1 MRFHV
6 GKAYDDSDVNG
17 YQGADGRL
25 SIIVAMGKSP
35 DETAATSPS
44 LPMAPLRLASR
55 VCDIDG
61 VGPAKARR
69 LARLDIRTVADLIR
83 HVPLRYERQF
93 AEGTINDLPM
103 EGVGT
108 ARGIVVATRT
118 MGVGRGSQ
126 RFIATLQDHTTSLS
140 LVWFNAG
147 YLRKSI
153 HPGMKL
159 RVTGKVKA
167 FNGYP
172 QMSNPRWEPIDQEA
186 EPDRVDDRLRPIY
199 PATEDLP
206 SARIEEIV
214 AAALGLVAD
223 QLVDPLPAEFC
234 RQRNM
239 PPLAQAYRLIHQPAD
254 EEEAGVARR
263 RLAYNELLL
272 LQMGIALKRHYNQ
285 TMLQA
290 PPLRFSPAID
300 RHIRQ
305 RFPFTLTPAQ
315 DRVVGEIVSD
325 LSHATPMNRLLQG
338 DVGSGKTVVALHAL
352 LLAVA
357 NRKQGAIMTPT
368 ELLAEQHFL
377 SIQRML
383 EGSNVR
389 LALLT
394 GSRRGGTSQHA
405 AMMRQI
411 AAGKIDIVVGTQ
423 ALLTET
429 VRFADLAVVVIDEQH
444 RFGVLQRAA
453 FRQDKRDASV
463 ATKAAPGATSGKKTA
478 GNTAHANTATNANN
492 IAATATHRSPHYLVM
507 TATPI
512 PRTLSLTVFGDLD
525 VSVIDQLPPGR
536 SPIVTRVVGPA
547 KSDDVYQYVAKR
559 CAGGEQAYVV
569 LPAIEGA
576 EEDAPIQLK
585 NVLDHEK
592 LLREKYCRGL
602 TVEAVHGRLK
612 TAEREAI
619 MERFRANE
627 TQVLVATTVI
637 EVGVDVPNATV
648 MVIEHAERFGLAQLH
663 QLRGR
668 IGRGVHK
675 QQSVCVLISEPVTE
689 EARKRLDAIAGSM
702 DGFRIAEA
710 DLEIRG
716 MGDFF
721 GTRQHGLPPLRV
733 AEIPKDMDLLRM
745 ARRDAAALVAE
756 DPGLAGES
764 HRALRQVLLQQ
775 YGQTLGLIDVG

>member
-1 MRFHV
+1 M
-6 GKAYDDSDVNG
+6 GQTPVNELPAG
-17 YQGADGRL
+17 SAP
-25 SIIVAMGKSP
+25 VAASVSTP
-35 DETAATSPS
+35 PAAV
-44 LPMAPLRLASR
+44 PLRLASP
-55 VCDIDG
+55 VSAIDG
-61 VGPAKARR
+61 VGPAIARR
-69 LARLDIRTVADLIR
+69 LRRLDIRTISDLIR
-83 HVPLRYERQF
+83 HVPMRYERQF
-93 AEGTINDLPM
+93 AEGTIRDLPM
-103 EGVGT
+103 DGLGT
-108 ARGIVVATRT
+108 ARGIVVATRI
-118 MGVGRGSQ
+118 MGAGGGRGGGQ
-126 RFIATLQDHTTSLS
+126 RFQATLRDHSDTLA

-153 HPGMKL
+153 HPGMKI

-172 QMSNPRWEPIDQEA
+172 QMVNAKWEPLEEGA
-186 EPDRVDDRLRPIY
+186 EPGKVDDRLRPIY

-206 SARIEEIV
+206 SAKIEQLMAEV
-214 AAALGLVAD
+214 LPRVTE
-223 QLVDPLPAEFC
+223 QLVDPLPADFC
-234 RQRNM
+234 RPRNM
-239 PPLAQAYRLIHQPAD
+239 PALAQAFAMIHQPAD
-254 EEEAGVARR
+254 EEEAGAARR

-290 PPLRFSPAID
+290 PALRFSAAID
-300 RHIRQ
+300 KHIRQ
-305 RFPFTLTPAQ
+305 RFPFALTKAQ
-315 DRVVGEIVSD
+315 ERVIGELAGD
-325 LSHATPMNRLLQG
+325 LAKGTPMNRLLQG
-338 DVGSGKTVVALHAL
+338 DVGSGKTVVALYAL

-357 NRKQGAIMTPT
+357 NRRQGAIMTPT

-377 SIQRML
+377 SISRML

-394 GSRRGGTSQHA
+394 GSRRGGA
-405 AMMRQI
+405 AQRAELMRQI
-411 AAGKIDIVVGTQ
+411 AAGEIDIVVGTQ

-429 VRFADLAVVVIDEQH
+429 VRFNELAVVVIDEQH

-453 FRQDKRDASV
+453 FRQDKSEWAGKAQSAIAIPGKSV
-463 ATKAAPGATSGKKTA
+463 APRKPASPVGPAPPTA
-478 GNTAHANTATNANN
+478 
-492 IAATATHRSPHYLVM
+492 SPHYLVM

-525 VSVIDQLPPGR
+525 VSVIDELPPGR
-536 SPIVTRVVGPA
+536 SPIVTRVVAPA
-547 KSDDVYQYVAKR
+547 KSDDVYQYLARR

-576 EEDAPIQLK
+576 DEDSPLQLK
-585 NVLDHEK
+585 NVLEHER
-592 LLREKYCRGL
+592 LLRDKYCRGL
-602 TVEAVHGRLK
+602 TVEAIHGRLK

-619 MERFRANE
+619 MARFRENK

-637 EVGVDVPNATV
+637 EVGVDVPNATL

-668 IGRGVHK
+668 IGRGAHK
-675 QQSVCVLISEPVTE
+675 QKSVCVLISDPVTE
-689 EARKRLDAIAGSM
+689 ESQKRLAAIAAST

-733 AEIPKDMDLLRM
+733 AAIPQDMELLRM
-745 ARRDAAALVAE
+745 ARRDAAELVRE
-756 DPGLAGES
+756 DPDLTGES
-764 HRALRQVLLQQ
+764 HRALRAILLQQ